1 MEKSFKEESFKVV
14 GKNGKVALVRKDH
27 GQYIALLNPSKT
39 GKSYLNRKI
48 LKKSEWEVA
57 KRCHDRQVAQGIL
70 DAQLEQN

>member
-1 MEKSFKEESFKVV
+1 MEESFKVV
-14 GKNGKVALVRKDH
+14 GKNGKIALVRHDR

-48 LKKSEWEVA
+48 LTKSQWEVA

-70 DAQLEQN
+70 DVQLEQN